1 MLENNIFIFFIE
13 KKTFLETLYMWA
25 VWPNR
30 IIRAFQ
36 IEKVSLRILHK
47 QYETSTSSFKRNIDK
62 CYKNFH
68 KIW

>member
-1 MLENNIFIFFIE
+1 
-13 KKTFLETLYMWA
+13 MWA

-36 IEKVSLRILHK
+36 IEIAILRILHK

-62 CYKNFH
+62 CYEFFY